1 MSNKHLEKLR
11 EYILSITSIT
21 MTGTTLTST
30 LEHFTRD
37 QLEAIDKVL
46 KILDS
51 DEYRDY
57 HDQFGVC
64 NAPDVIERL
73 RKEVKDALAS

>member
-1 MSNKHLEKLR
+1 MLNP
-11 EYILSITSIT
+11 ILDT
-21 MTGTTLTST
+21 MTDTTLTSA
-30 LEHFTRD
+30 LQHFNRN

-64 NAPDVIERL
+64 NAPDAIEALKEEVRNAL
-73 RKEVKDALAS
+73 RV

>member
-1 MSNKHLEKLR
+1 
-11 EYILSITSIT
+11 

-30 LEHFTRD
+30 FQHFSRE

-64 NAPDVIERL
+64 NAPDMIEAL
-73 RKEVKDALAS
+73 RKEVRNALGS

>member
-1 MSNKHLEKLR
+1 
-11 EYILSITSIT
+11 
-21 MTGTTLTST
+21 MTDTALTSVIR
-30 LEHFTRD
+30 HFTRN
-37 QLEAIDKVL
+37 QLEAIDEVL

-64 NAPDVIERL
+64 NAPDAIEAL
-73 RKEVKDALAS
+73 QKEVRNALRT

>member
-1 MSNKHLEKLR
+1 
-11 EYILSITSIT
+11 
-21 MTGTTLTST
+21 MTDTTLTSVIQ
-30 LEHFTRD
+30 HFTRN

-64 NAPDVIERL
+64 NAPDAIEAL
-73 RKEVKDALAS
+73 QKEVRNALRV

>member
-1 MSNKHLEKLR
+1 
-11 EYILSITSIT
+11 
-21 MTGTTLTST
+21 MTDTTLTSVIQ
-30 LEHFTRD
+30 HFTRD
-37 QLEAIDKVL
+37 QLEAIDEVL

-64 NAPDVIERL
+64 NAPDAIEAL
-73 RKEVKDALAS
+73 QKEVRNALRVGNSCVNPGRTWTSM